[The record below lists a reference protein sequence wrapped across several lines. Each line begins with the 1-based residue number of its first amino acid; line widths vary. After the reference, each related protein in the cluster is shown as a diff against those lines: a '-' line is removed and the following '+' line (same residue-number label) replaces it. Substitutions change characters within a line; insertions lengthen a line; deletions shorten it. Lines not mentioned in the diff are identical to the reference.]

1 MLRRKNEKLI
11 ERNKNMKIYVDDAR
25 MPPPGYVL
33 CRTTNEAKLLI
44 TCIHNMH
51 SIEHREN
58 LPEIELIDLDHDA
71 GDMAPYGGD
80 YINILRWME
89 RNQISIPVKIHSMN
103 PVGKMNM
110 EAICKKN
117 GWTII
122 R

>member
-1 MLRRKNEKLI
+1 
-11 ERNKNMKIYVDDAR
+11 MKIYVDDAR
-25 MPPPGYVL
+25 MPPPGYAL

-51 SIEHREN
+51 NIEHREN

-103 PVGKMNM
+103 PAGRMNM

>member
-1 MLRRKNEKLI
+1 
-11 ERNKNMKIYVDDAR
+11 MKIYVDDVR

-89 RNQISIPVKIHSMN
+89 RNQISISVKIHSMN
-103 PVGKMNM
+103 VVGRMNM